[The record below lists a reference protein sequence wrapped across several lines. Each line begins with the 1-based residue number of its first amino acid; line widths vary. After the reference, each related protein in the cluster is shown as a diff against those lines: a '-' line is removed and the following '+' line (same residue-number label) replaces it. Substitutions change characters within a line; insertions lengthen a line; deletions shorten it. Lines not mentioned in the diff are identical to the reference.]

1 MPRVVHFEIAAD
13 NTERA
18 AKFYGDVF
26 GWNINK
32 WDGPQEYWMVSTGQR
47 EAYGI
52 DGGLMKKMDNFPGV
66 INIVDVESTD
76 EYVEKITAAGGGV
89 VMPKMAVPGIGYL
102 AYCRDTEGNV
112 FGIMQNDPEAK

>member
-18 AKFYGDVF
+18 AKFYADVF

-32 WDGPQEYWMVSTGQR
+32 WDGPQEYWLVSTGAR
-47 EAYGI
+47 EALGI
-52 DGGLMKKMDNFPGV
+52 DGGIMKKMDNLPGV
-66 INIVDVESTD
+66 INTVDVDSVD

-89 VMPKMAVPGIGYL
+89 VVPKMAIPTIGYF

-112 FGIMQNDPEAK
+112 FGIMEGDPNAQ

>member
-18 AKFYGDVF
+18 AKFYGEVF

-32 WDGPQEYWMVSTGQR
+32 WDGPHEYWLVSTGQR
-47 EAYGI
+47 DTYGI

-76 EYVEKITAAGGGV
+76 EYVEKIITAGGGV
-89 VMPKMAVPGIGYL
+89 VVPKMAVPNIGYL
-102 AYCRDTEGNV
+102 AYCRDTEGNI

>member
-18 AKFYGDVF
+18 AKFYADVF

-47 EAYGI
+47 EAPGF
-52 DGGLMKKMDNFPGV
+52 DGGLMKKMENFLGV
-66 INIVDVESTD
+66 INTIDVDSVD
-76 EYVEKITAAGGGV
+76 EYAEKITDSGGAV
-89 VMPKMAVPGIGYL
+89 VMPKMAIPSIGFF
-102 AYCRDTEGNV
+102 AYCRDTEGNI
-112 FGIMQNDPEAK
+112 FGIMQKDPTAQ

>member
-18 AKFYGDVF
+18 AKFYGEVF

-32 WDGPQEYWMVSTGQR
+32 WDGPQEYWLVSTGQR
-47 EAYGI
+47 ETYGI

-76 EYVEKITAAGGGV
+76 EYVEKIAAAGGGI

-102 AYCRDTEGNV
+102 AYCRDTEGNI